1 MSYSPRL
8 TVSSLL
14 AAFVLFPALGFAQGG
29 PPFRSDDPDTPGNNN
44 WEINIFGT
52 ADRNPVLGLYEVP
65 NADINYGVGHRV
77 QLKFE
82 IPLSMAEVR
91 GPGGHLDAGLGN
103 SLMGVK
109 WRFYAHHPKS
119 QLEEKPGERE
129 STFGLSTYP
138 QFLVS
143 NPTRS
148 VAREIVEPGPQFL
161 LPLEANAKFK
171 AIRLSAEVGYWF
183 TNHNVPRSWIMGTVV
198 GHEFQNKS
206 ELFVELYDQRDT
218 GAVGVESKLR
228 ESIVDIG
235 TRIPILGDEYVR
247 FIGSVGRSIVPV
259 TAANGQPNWVAQAGV
274 QFLIGARRHSSD
286 YMAPTAAADYSRDS
300 AALK

>member
-1 MSYSPRL
+1 MGYSLRR
-8 TVSSLL
+8 TVSFLL
-14 AAFVLFPALGFAQGG
+14 ATLVFLTLFTILGWAQGG

-44 WEINIFGT
+44 WEINVFAT
-52 ADRNPVLGLYEVP
+52 ADRNPVLGLYETPDV
-65 NADINYGVGHRV
+65 DINYGVGHRI

-82 IPLSMAEVR
+82 IPLSMSEVR
-91 GPGGHLDAGLGN
+91 GPSGHLDAGLGN

-119 QLEEKPGERE
+119 QLKGKPGERE

-148 VAREIVEPGPQFL
+148 VGRDIVEPGPQFL
-161 LPLEANAKFK
+161 LPVEANAKFK
-171 AIRLSAEVGYWF
+171 AVLVSAEVGYWF
-183 TNHNVPRSWIMGTVV
+183 TNQHVPRSWIMGTVV
-198 GHEFQNKS
+198 GHEFENKS
-206 ELFVELYDQRDT
+206 ELFVELYDQRDVR
-218 GAVGVESKLR
+218 AVGVEPKLR
-228 ESIVDIG
+228 ESTIDIG
-235 TRIPILGDEYVR
+235 ARIPILGDEYVQ

-259 TAANGQPNWVAQAGV
+259 NATNGQPSWIAQAGV

-286 YMAPTAAADYSRDS
+286 YIDPAKENDQQP
-300 AALK
+300 

>member
-1 MSYSPRL
+1 MDHLPRL
-8 TVSSLL
+8 WAV
-14 AAFVLFPALGFAQGG
+14 FVLFSAVGWAQGG

-52 ADRNPVLGLYEVP
+52 ADRDPVLGLYEVP
-65 NADINYGVGHRV
+65 DVDINYGVGHRI

-82 IPLSMAEVR
+82 IPSSMAEVR

-119 QLEEKPGERE
+119 QLKEKPGERE

-138 QFLVS
+138 QLLVS

-148 VAREIVEPGPQFL
+148 VARDVVEPGPQFL
-161 LPLEANAKFK
+161 LPVEANAKWK
-171 AIRLSAEVGYWF
+171 AVRLSAEVGYWF
-183 TNHNVPRSWIMGTVV
+183 TNQNVPRSWIMGTVL
-198 GHEFQNKS
+198 GHEFENKS
-206 ELFVELYDQRDT
+206 ELFVELSDQRDVNAT
-218 GAVGVESKLR
+218 RIEPKLR
-228 ESIVDIG
+228 ESIIDIG
-235 TRIPILGDEYVR
+235 TRIPILGDEYVQ

-259 TAANGQPNWVAQAGV
+259 TAANGQPSWVAQAGV

-286 YMAPTAAADYSRDS
+286 YIDPAKENDQ
-300 AALK
+300 